1 MTSYSAMGCP
11 RMSWGGVVLI
21 FSRPPSQTRSCLKLT
36 PGRASGESRKPR
48 FEGWR
53 RSRGLPRLIFGPP
66 NNLHQDL
73 SGLVRAEKNQVTPEC
88 DLAGFEPDP
97 DARRLQRS
105 FSRMVDSRVIPEE
118 AHVGHVAPGRHS
130 CRNRL
135 HDPKS
140 SNACEPVQCGRPGA
154 ASRGVRPPSCCA
166 GNLVEWACPACGAF
180 GIITGWEASRWD
192 LQDAWTQPPVRGH
205 TPSHEVELSDDEYT
219 ALRSCTE
226 LMREHR
232 VTVVRA
238 IFRDGRIVL
247 SGSSGEARSEAREV
261 VPRPEEGPR
270 ASPCA

>member
-1 MTSYSAMGCP
+1 MRATRWITDLRHFMTVGGRLVSDRRTSLPAYLSMVVEAATARPAG
-11 RMSWGGVVLI
+11 SWV
-21 FSRPPSQTRSCLKLT
+21 PSPIRCYRR
-36 PGRASGESRKPR
+36 PGRKGCQGR
-48 FEGWR
+48 
-53 RSRGLPRLIFGPP
+53 I
-66 NNLHQDL
+66 H
-73 SGLVRAEKNQVTPEC
+73 VYRAES
-88 DLAGFEPDP
+88 PD
-97 DARRLQRS
+97 
-105 FSRMVDSRVIPEE
+105 
-118 AHVGHVAPGRHS
+118 
-130 CRNRL
+130 
-135 HDPKS
+135 
-140 SNACEPVQCGRPGA
+140 
-154 ASRGVRPPSCCA
+154 
-166 GNLVEWACPACGAF
+166 LVEWACPACGAF

-247 SGSSGEARSEAREV
+247 SGSSGEACSEAREV